1 MTKGDD
7 RSRLAIDCG
16 GQQPVTDVHSHLHF
30 GLLGHAIPPESP
42 ILIGRVVRGR
52 SLDMNAS
59 VHLTA
64 AELHSR
70 NAIETSLVK
79 IVDDVTV
86 L

>member
-1 MTKGDD
+1 MTTGDD
-7 RSRLAIDCG
+7 KSRLADDRG
-16 GQQPVTDVHSHLHF
+16 GQHPVTDVHIDLHL
-30 GLLGHAIPPESP
+30 GMLGHAIPPESP

>member
-1 MTKGDD
+1 
-7 RSRLAIDCG
+7 
-16 GQQPVTDVHSHLHF
+16 
-30 GLLGHAIPPESP
+30 
-42 ILIGRVVRGR
+42 
-52 SLDMNAS
+52 MNAS